1 MKTLLLFLLIRHC
14 QALKLVACDDT
25 NHTMT
30 GDYICK
36 VNQNYDKTKVP
47 GTLPLILDSH
57 IWIYDITEVD
67 EIHNSITLQG
77 WIALAWSDPNLSYV
91 NKS

>member
-1 MKTLLLFLLIRHC
+1 MITLLLILLINQC
-14 QALKLVACDDT
+14 QALKLIPCNDT

-36 VNQNYDKTKVP
+36 VNSNYDKTKVP
-47 GTLPLILDSH
+47 GTLPLILGSE

-67 EIHNSITLQG
+67 EIHNSITLQA
-77 WIALAWSDPNLSYV
+77 WIALVWTDPGLSYI